1 MPDEIKET
9 APKTKSSVA
18 VLEKPAPAP
27 EPEAKTEDPDSYVI
41 WVFKPTAE
49 RNAPF
54 SIQFPPDERSRDIL
68 ADLSVPKGMSSLPL
82 TSEWINFGPNQLPLK
97 TVRAI
102 QSHPASAAH
111 VEHLVKEGV
120 LQIMTPDRADIEG
133 ISNDTAMSI
142 HFTEQKAIALINASY
157 DKAELELWNS
167 RESSARPN
175 VARAIAARLKA
186 LKDDEDESLRSAER
200 AHVDTV

>member
-1 MPDEIKET
+1 MW
-9 APKTKSSVA
+9 
-18 VLEKPAPAP
+18 L
-27 EPEAKTEDPDSYVI
+27 
-41 WVFKPTAE
+41 FKPNEE

-54 SIQFPPDERSRDIL
+54 CIQFPPDEKSKDIL
-68 ADLSVPKGMSSLPL
+68 ADLNVPKGMSSLPL
-82 TSEWINFGPNQLPLK
+82 KSEWINFGPNQLPLK

-111 VEHLVKEGV
+111 VERLVKEGV

-142 HFTEQKAIALINASY
+142 HFTQEKAIALVKASY

-167 RESSARPN
+167 RESAARPE
-175 VARAIAARLKA
+175 VARAIAARIKA
-186 LKDDEDESLRSAER
+186 LRDDENESLRSAER
-200 AHVDTV
+200 QHVDTV

>member
-1 MPDEIKET
+1 MPEET
-9 APKTKSSVA
+9 KPEAPKTKSSAA
-18 VLEKPAPAP
+18 VLEPPTP
-27 EPEAKTEDPDSYVI
+27 EVKAEDPDSYVI
-41 WVFKPTAE
+41 WLFKPTEA

-54 SIQFPPDERSRDIL
+54 SIQFPPDDRARDIL
-68 ADLSVPKGMSSLPL
+68 ADINVPKGMSSLPL

-111 VEHLVKEGV
+111 IERLVLEGA

-142 HFTEQKAIALINASY
+142 HFTEAKAIALINASY

>member
-1 MPDEIKET
+1 MPEDIKET
-9 APKTKSSVA
+9 APKGKASAVA
-18 VLEKPAPAP
+18 LAEPPAP
-27 EPEAKTEDPDSYVI
+27 EVTTEDPDSYVI
-41 WVFKPTAE
+41 WLFKHSE
-49 RNAPF
+49 LRNAPF
-54 SIQFPPDERSRDIL
+54 CIQFPPNDRARDIL
-68 ADLSVPKGMSSLPL
+68 ADVNVPKGMSSLPL
-82 TSEWINFGPNQLPLK
+82 TSEWINFGPNKLK
-97 TVRAI
+97 LSVVRAI

-111 VEHLVKEGV
+111 VERLVKEGL

-142 HFTEQKAIALINASY
+142 HFTEEKAIALVNASY

-175 VARAIAARLKA
+175 VSRSITARLKA
-186 LKDDEDESLRSAER
+186 IREDEEESLRSAER